1 MSLRVGRPGAGRKAR
16 ARAGFP
22 LPPWLWLPR
31 PSEQTRPGAGRR
43 AGRLPSAPGRRN
55 LGPGAGHEG
64 GAQARTCPLPC
75 PGSLS
80 RPGNRGRSQRLE
92 LTPEH
97 TDSSPG
103 RRSGL
108 PPICPQRWLRKA
120 EPLSRGGPGRTWPER
135 RSGTQA
141 AGDPAGR
148 VGAQGLGTAPLP
160 AAHPPAAPPT
170 SEPDSQSEPPGPPSS
185 CITPPARPLGP
196 LWL

>member
-1 MSLRVGRPGAGRKAR
+1 MGRPGAGRKAR

-55 LGPGAGHEG
+55 LGPGAGHDG
-64 GAQARTCPLPC
+64 GGGRYRPEPAPLPC
-75 PGSLS
+75 PGSPS
-80 RPGNRGRSQRLE
+80 RPGNSGRSQRLE

-103 RRSGL
+103 RCLDPFPYALKGGCRGL
-108 PPICPQRWLRKA
+108 GRWVGEDLGAPGLRGA
-120 EPLSRGGPGRTWPER
+120 QGRTQLKTR
-135 RSGTQA
+135 RA
-141 AGDPAGR
+141 AF
-148 VGAQGLGTAPLP
+148 GAQGLGTAPLP

-170 SEPDSQSEPPGPPSS
+170 SETASQSEPPGPPSS
-185 CITPPARPLGP
+185 SITPPARPLVP
-196 LWL
+196 SSYA